1 MSDIQLPYGYIK
13 NNKQIQFN
21 LPRCY
26 EKLQYLKEVPYLTN
40 KNPTVENNLLNL
52 LRNRDD
58 FKKWLLTTG
67 EYRNEIQEDLNAIV
81 GFDEKFNN
89 AIVRRALDLKDQAI
103 FCNIN
108 VTCHDMKKFDLV
120 NPVIGKLAS
129 QVQASKLAD
138 YQLTKKLLQQ
148 GEIDELQL
156 RLDKL
161 KYGEPKHDDE
171 GGSSGRGSS
180 GGGEDGGTPGLPPR
194 MTVQE
199 EIDDI
204 VRRLNYLRGN
214 TPEISLD
221 NTPLQNS
228 RVVARKNNEKFVNQQ
243 IKERQTETAKTPK
256 GIVNKRKS
264 STNFNFPDTPPQT
277 PEEYWPPPPPPL
289 FDYEKD
295 FPPFKRTS

>member
-1 MSDIQLPYGYIK
+1 MVLA
-13 NNKQIQFN
+13 
-21 LPRCY
+21 
-26 EKLQYLKEVPYLTN
+26 
-40 KNPTVENNLLNL
+40 
-52 LRNRDD
+52 
-58 FKKWLLTTG
+58 TG

-103 FCNIN
+103 FCNLNPIN
-108 VTCHDMKKFDLV
+108 VTCHDTKKFDLI

-129 QVQASKLAD
+129 QVQASKLTD

-171 GGSSGRGSS
+171 GESGGRGGS
-180 GGGEDGGTPGLPPR
+180 GGGEDGGMPGVPPR

-199 EIDDI
+199 EMDDI
-204 VRRLNYLRGN
+204 VRRLDYLRGN
-214 TPEISLD
+214 TPGVSPD

-243 IKERQTETAKTPK
+243 IKERQRETAKIPK

-264 STNFNFPDTPPQT
+264 STNFNFPDTPHQT
-277 PEEYWPPPPPPL
+277 PEEYWSPPPPHFLIMKKIFHPYQENQL
-289 FDYEKD
+289 
-295 FPPFKRTS
+295 KRL